1 MNVERIQKILE
12 ATCILKGVE
21 PNMKEAE
28 ALLSESLIWMSS
40 YNKDNVPD
48 ETLQK
53 LKKYIINPEFTPSGS
68 KVNTGNQ
75 LIDFFRYGV

>member
-1 MNVERIQKILE
+1 LYVERIQKILE

-40 YNKDNVPD
+40 YNKDSVPD

-53 LKKYIINPEFTPSGS
+53 LKKYIINPEFTPSGI
-68 KVNTGNQ
+68 NATGNQ
-75 LIDFFRYGV
+75 LIDVLRHGI